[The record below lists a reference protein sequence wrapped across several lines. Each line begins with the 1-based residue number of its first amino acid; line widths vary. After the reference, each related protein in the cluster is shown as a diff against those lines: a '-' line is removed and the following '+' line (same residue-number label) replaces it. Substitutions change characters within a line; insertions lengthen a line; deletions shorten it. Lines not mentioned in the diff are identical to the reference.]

1 MAPQLAALRRKF
13 NFTNSDSGDL
23 KQLLTS
29 ELEKFDIN
37 FEDVIKIHDEIFDVK
52 AEKNLLTDSK
62 HQLVSFMF
70 SWLNLPKDDRI
81 ESCLQIALTKS
92 SNECKKDENSNDVNS
107 NTIPSLTKLLEIFW
121 NELKIS
127 KIDVSDIIK
136 KVTKDL
142 HFWNLYFCNRERS

>member
-13 NFTNSDSGDL
+13 NFKISDSGDL

-62 HQLVSFMF
+62 HRLISFMF
-70 SWLNLPKDDRI
+70 SWLNLPENDRM
-81 ESCLQIALTKS
+81 ESSLQIALMKNL
-92 SNECKKDENSNDVNS
+92 NECKKDENSNDVNS
-107 NTIPSLTKLLEIFW
+107 NTIPSLTKLLENLG
-121 NELKIS
+121 NELKVS
-127 KIDVSDIIK
+127 KIDVLDIIK
-136 KVTKDL
+136 KVTND
-142 HFWNLYFCNRERS
+142 LYFWKTCIHISK